1 MRYFCFALLVIFANE
16 GMAQDQ
22 ENTDDSSYYSFWE
35 GDWYQV
41 VEGEIAET
49 PRFTVRRGMYSSAFE
64 ESWEM
69 EGYKAKAWRAWD
81 ARSKKWD
88 FAWVA
93 DIGLFQIWE
102 GRKID
107 GHWYI
112 YRTFIIDGEEV
123 LSRQA
128 FISENERTVIRTS
141 EHSRDQGQTWLL
153 RFRETYKK
161 IE

>member
-1 MRYFCFALLVIFANE
+1 
-16 GMAQDQ
+16 
-22 ENTDDSSYYSFWE
+22 
-35 GDWYQV
+35 
-41 VEGEIAET
+41 
-49 PRFTVRRGMYSSAFE
+49 MYSSAFE

-81 ARSKKWD
+81 TRSKKWD

-102 GRKID
+102 GRKIE

-128 FISENERTVIRTS
+128 FIPESESTMIRTS

>member
-1 MRYFCFALLVIFANE
+1 MRYFCFALLVIFANK
-16 GMAQDQ
+16 GIAQDQ
-22 ENTDDSSYYSFWE
+22 EDTDDSAYYNFWE

-49 PRFTVRRGMYSSAFE
+49 PRFKVRRGMYSSAFE

-81 ARSKKWD
+81 TRSKKWD

-102 GRKID
+102 GRKIE

-128 FISENERTVIRTS
+128 FIPETESTMIRTS
-141 EHSRDQGQTWLL
+141 EHSRDQGQTWSL

-161 IE
+161 FE